1 VNAQNAV
8 SSKIDEA
15 AKARTLEREEESLRR
30 STSIRS
36 IREFHENS

>member
-15 AKARTLEREEESLRR
+15 AKARALEREKKSFRR
-30 STSIRS
+30 STSTRS
-36 IREFHENS
+36 IREFHENL